1 MGSLSFPL
9 SQPLWADH
17 AGARAAAGYRSI
29 GDGRVIE
36 PVQVPEPASVWPVH
50 LYSEPPLSPE
60 EEEALAASAAPRVVQ
75 GALF

>member
-1 MGSLSFPL
+1 MGPLGSFPM
-9 SQPLWADH
+9 SQPLWSRH
-17 AGARAAAGYRSI
+17 AAAVREAQRLLNS
-29 GDGRVIE
+29 
-36 PVQVPEPASVWPVH
+36 PVQVPEPAAPFDVH